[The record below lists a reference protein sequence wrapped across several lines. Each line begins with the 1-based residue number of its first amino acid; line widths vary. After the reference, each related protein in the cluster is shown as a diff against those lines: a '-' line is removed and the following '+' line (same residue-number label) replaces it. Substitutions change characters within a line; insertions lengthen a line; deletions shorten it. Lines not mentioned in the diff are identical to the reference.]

1 MTDFFLLV
9 GKISPAKSLE
19 IITQF
24 NQTKLST
31 QHQSCSH
38 RRFSPR
44 NKERIK
50 VYQIVICRKLLKF
63 NTVAFL
69 YCYLGR
75 ARRVF

>member
-31 QHQSCSH
+31 QHHSCSH
-38 RRFSPR
+38 RQLSPPEIKDI
-44 NKERIK
+44 KERFINRFFS
-50 VYQIVICRKLLKF
+50 VD
-63 NTVAFL
+63 N
-69 YCYLGR
+69 
-75 ARRVF
+75 

>member
-31 QHQSCSH
+31 QHQ
-38 RRFSPR
+38 
-44 NKERIK
+44 
-50 VYQIVICRKLLKF
+50 KLQPPAVLPSK
-63 NTVAFL
+63 
-69 YCYLGR
+69 
-75 ARRVF
+75 